1 MARGKAGM
9 KSPEARTS
17 RETHK
22 PQDRDAVAAGV
33 GPSELLGG
41 PLGDGCAFWVLQT
54 EV

>member
-22 PQDRDAVAAGV
+22 RQDRDAVAA
-33 GPSELLGG
+33 EW
-41 PLGDGCAFWVLQT
+41 PLGAAPWPLGNGWALWVLQT